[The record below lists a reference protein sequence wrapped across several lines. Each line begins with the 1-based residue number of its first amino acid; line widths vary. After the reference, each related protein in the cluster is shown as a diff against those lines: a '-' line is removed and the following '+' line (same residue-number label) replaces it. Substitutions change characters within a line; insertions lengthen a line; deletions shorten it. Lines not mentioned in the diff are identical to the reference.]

1 VTPYFLAIDQGTT
14 GSRVITVDAKGFI
27 KSRSYIEIK
36 QFFPQPAWV
45 EHDPNEILTSVL
57 TVARRAIQAANI
69 SPSQIAAIGITNQ
82 RETVVAWDRLT
93 GKPLHRAIVWQDRRT
108 AEFCERLKRQ
118 GLEPDI
124 RRSTGLLLDPYFSGT
139 KLNWLLGNVPG
150 VQARAKSGNLLAGTI
165 DSWLLWNLTGG
176 TVHATDFTNASR
188 TLLFDITRKC
198 WSSELLEI
206 FGVPQTALPSIFP
219 SAALFGRT
227 VKIGP
232 FPEGIPIY
240 AMAGDQQ
247 AALFGQGCY
256 ESGAVKNT
264 YGTGS
269 FLVLNTGKKRVSSRH
284 GLLTTL
290 ACDRSGRPVYALEGS
305 IFISGAAVQ
314 WIRDGLGLIR
324 KASDTE
330 KLSRSV
336 RDTGGVYVVPAF
348 VGLGA
353 PYWDSECRGAILGL
367 TRGTGRAHLA
377 RAVLEAIAYQTADVI
392 HAMRRDSGLE
402 MKTMRVDGGASEN
415 GFLMQFQAD
424 ILGMK
429 VERSSVIESTAWGAA
444 KLAAC
449 GAGIWPDVRQIDRKL
464 KYETYNNRMSEAV
477 RSRLYAGWMASVRRV
492 LAQGLS

>member
-1 VTPYFLAIDQGTT
+1 M
-14 GSRVITVDAKGFI
+14 
-27 KSRSYIEIK
+27 
-36 QFFPQPAWV
+36 
-45 EHDPNEILTSVL
+45 
-57 TVARRAIQAANI
+57 
-69 SPSQIAAIGITNQ
+69 
-82 RETVVAWDRLT
+82 
-93 GKPLHRAIVWQDRRT
+93 
-108 AEFCERLKRQ
+108 
-118 GLEPDI
+118 
-124 RRSTGLLLDPYFSGT
+124 LLDPYFSGT